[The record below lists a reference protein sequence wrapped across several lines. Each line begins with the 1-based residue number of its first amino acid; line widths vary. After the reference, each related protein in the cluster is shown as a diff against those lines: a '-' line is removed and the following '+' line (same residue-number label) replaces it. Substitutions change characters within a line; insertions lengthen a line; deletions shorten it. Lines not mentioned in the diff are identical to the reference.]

1 MSVLCKSIKPHKSQ
15 INSIRQIQVE
25 PFDLITTSDDK
36 MVKIIDMMGRIKCQ
50 INLLQTSGQLASV
63 WNFGYDFSAARKDEL
78 EKVARIV

>member
-1 MSVLCKSIKPHKSQ
+1 
-15 INSIRQIQVE
+15 
-25 PFDLITTSDDK
+25 